1 MGLLRS
7 LRKKLHAKKKEHL
20 KVSAPTLTGERAAV
34 VVGVTD
40 AEVLADAEKEK

>member
-1 MGLLRS
+1 MP
-7 LRKKLHAKKKEHL
+7 KKEHL